1 MPVYASTP
9 SFAEHRRHPKALLF
23 IVGGHAVLIAAVMT
37 AKMEIVQPFVP
48 TTTLINFID
57 SVKPPPPPPPPKPQP
72 EVKQQVQPRNS
83 SVDQPQKVVQIPSQ
97 PTDTQFVDL
106 KLPPLPPIDRIGD
119 GVISVPPVVPKI
131 DPVRVAAVFNTPDYL
146 LRPPYPA
153 DKQRLEEEG
162 TLRLRLSIDERGR
175 VVAVEPV
182 GNVDRSF
189 FESARKHLLSKWR
202 FKPATEG
209 GRAVP
214 SSTVITLR
222 FELER
227 A

>member
-1 MPVYASTP
+1 MPVYAST
-9 SFAEHRRHPKALLF
+9 SGFAAQRRHPRALMF
-23 IVGGHAVLIAAVMT
+23 IVGGHAILVAAVMT
-37 AKMEIVQPFVP
+37 AKMDLPIITRDPPIVVEPIPLP
-48 TTTLINFID
+48 T
-57 SVKPPPPPPPPKPQP
+57 PPEPEPQP
-72 EVKQQVQPRNS
+72 PRPEAKTNP
-83 SVDQPQKVVQIPSQ
+83 PQSAPFTPEPI
-97 PTDTQFVDL
+97 
-106 KLPPLPPIDRIGD
+106 LPLPVPKGPDVATTPEPLPPSGPVIGTNP
-119 GVISVPPVVPKI
+119 VPQPPAITPTPAVVRTGP
-131 DPVRVAAVFNTPDYL
+131 RFNTPDDL

-162 TLRLRLSIDERGR
+162 TLRLRLSIDARGR

-182 GNVDRSF
+182 GPVDRSF
-189 FESARKHLLSKWR
+189 FESARRHLLAKWR
-202 FKPATEG
+202 YKPATED